1 MVMPRLMRHDM
12 STKEV
17 IRTKMETG
25 PFTLDIVTL
34 KKVAFSEE
42 INSVN
47 APGTDGYF
55 GIMVNHTPFV
65 SSLKAG
71 VIKAT
76 RPNGEALTYST
87 SGGFLMTDG
96 KKVIILADAV
106 ERPEEIDVPRAQA
119 AKERA
124 EKRLAERTP
133 EIDIDRARTAL
144 LRAINRLKV
153 AELIKQKQI

>member
-1 MVMPRLMRHDM
+1 
-12 STKEV
+12 
-17 IRTKMETG
+17 METG
-25 PFTLDIVTL
+25 SFTLDIVTL

-42 INSVN
+42 ITSVN

-55 GIMVNHTPFV
+55 GILVNHTPFV
-65 SSLKAG
+65 SSLKPG
-71 VIKAT
+71 VIKVA
-76 RPNGEALTYST
+76 RPDGEAFTYST

-106 ERPEEIDVPRAQA
+106 ERPEEIDILRAQA
-119 AKERA
+119 ARERA

-133 EIDIDRARTAL
+133 EIDIDRARAAL

-153 AELIKQKQI
+153 ADLVKQKQI